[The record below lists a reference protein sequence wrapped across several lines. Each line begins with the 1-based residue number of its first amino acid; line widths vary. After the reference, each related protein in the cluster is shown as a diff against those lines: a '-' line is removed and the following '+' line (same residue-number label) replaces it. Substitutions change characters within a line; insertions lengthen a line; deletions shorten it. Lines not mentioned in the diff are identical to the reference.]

1 MPNVNALKKFAKKK
15 VNKSKLASNVKAN
28 AKKNINR
35 LRVKRG
41 TEKFMAEQKLYNT
54 LLRRSDELA
63 NNIVFTPITQRLLS
77 VTPLPMSVKKSIKKA
92 SPTTSGRAARRQT
105 AKTGAM
111 VLSRRGIP
119 RGPAGNI
126 LDKLLM
132 SPSQRQR
139 R

>member
-15 VNKSKLASNVKAN
+15 VNKSNLASNVKAN

-41 TEKFMAEQKLYNT
+41 TEKFTAEQKLYNR
-54 LLRRSDELA
+54 LLKHSDELA

-77 VTPLPMSVKKSIKKA
+77 VTPLPMSVKKALPKS
-92 SPTTSGRAARRQT
+92 SGREARRAT
-105 AKTGAM
+105 VRSASMALRRTTG
-111 VLSRRGIP
+111 LP
-119 RGPAGNI
+119 TNL
-126 LDKLLM
+126 LDKIMEPLIFR
-132 SPSQRQR
+132 SVAQRQR